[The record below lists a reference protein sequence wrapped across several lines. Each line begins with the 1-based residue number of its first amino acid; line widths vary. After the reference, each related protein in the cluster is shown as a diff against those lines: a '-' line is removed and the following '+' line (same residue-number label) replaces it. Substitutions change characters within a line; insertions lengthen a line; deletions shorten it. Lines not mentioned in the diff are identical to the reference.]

1 MSLRKIYLSTI
12 IAGLTTF
19 AVAPSVSAAGFNIGA
34 DYGRTEAKKY
44 CEHITNCEDS
54 DNGPKIEV
62 GYDFN
67 RNWALELGYTSFGT
81 NFDSKDNAFTA
92 SQDSRAITLS
102 VIGLVPLGDMWGIYA
117 RAGYA
122 RYKTNNSGTVQGV
135 RVRDDDGNTPMYGLG
150 IKVNLNE
157 NFALRLE
164 YQDYTNIS
172 RVEGDKDDIQG
183 LFGGVSYSF

>member
-1 MSLRKIYLSTI
+1 MSKRKIYLSALCATLTTLSY
-12 IAGLTTF
+12 APTTF
-19 AVAPSVSAAGFNIGA
+19 AEANGFSIGV

-81 NFDSKDNAFTA
+81 NFESKDNAFAA

-102 VIGLVPLGDMWGIYA
+102 VIGLVPLNDMWGIYA

-122 RYKTNNSGTVQGV
+122 
-135 RVRDDDGNTPMYGLG
+135 
-150 IKVNLNE
+150 
-157 NFALRLE
+157 
-164 YQDYTNIS
+164 
-172 RVEGDKDDIQG
+172 
-183 LFGGVSYSF
+183 